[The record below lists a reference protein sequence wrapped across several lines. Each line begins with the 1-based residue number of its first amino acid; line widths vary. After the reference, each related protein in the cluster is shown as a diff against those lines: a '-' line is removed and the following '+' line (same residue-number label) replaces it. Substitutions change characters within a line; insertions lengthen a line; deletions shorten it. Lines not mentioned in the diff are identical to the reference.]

1 MTIMT
6 MAKLFRL
13 ATENDYIFIPEI
25 GLWELSFDKR
35 PVIGV
40 RCGDPVT
47 GAFEYNQARLKF
59 FSAKLKSVKNHKEFD
74 FEAVLT
80 WAAEHGSPE
89 QCQFV
94 LNLVNA
100 RNISEYKEAALN
112 FIKYDRVNYPYHL
125 DIAIFF
131 TGFETRLTTN
141 HDLISVIKDKS
152 KS

>member
-1 MTIMT
+1 MS
-6 MAKLFRL
+6 KLFRL
-13 ATENDYIFIPEI
+13 ATQNDYIYIPEI
-25 GLWELSFDKR
+25 DLWELSFDKR

-40 RCGDPVT
+40 RCDDPVS

-59 FSAKLKSVKNHKEFD
+59 LSARFKSIKKRKEFD
-74 FEAVLT
+74 FEAVLI

-89 QCQFV
+89 QCHFV
-94 LNLVNA
+94 LDLVNA
-100 RNISEYKEAALN
+100 RNISEYKESALN
-112 FIKYDRVNYPYHL
+112 FIKNDRVNYPYHL

-131 TGFETRLTTN
+131 TGYKTRLTTK